1 MSMFFGVGSFNL
13 IEKIFFGEQKFKN
26 AFFTNGQLYAEW

>member
-1 MSMFFGVGSFNL
+1 MNVSLGVGSFNL
-13 IEKIFFGEQKFKN
+13 TEKIFFGEQKFKN